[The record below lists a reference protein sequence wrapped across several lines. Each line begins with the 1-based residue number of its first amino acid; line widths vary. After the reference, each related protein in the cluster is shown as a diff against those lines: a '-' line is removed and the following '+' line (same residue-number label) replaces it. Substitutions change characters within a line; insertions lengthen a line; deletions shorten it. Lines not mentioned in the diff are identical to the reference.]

1 MEKIRVLIVDDHTV
15 VRGGL
20 RLFLLAFPDLDLVG
34 EASSGQMAIDLCKI
48 HQPDVV
54 IMDLIMPGMNGIETT
69 HQIRTKFPDMKVIAL
84 TSFPDE
90 QLVLDVIE
98 AGASGYLL
106 KTISATELVEA
117 IRDVTA
123 GKKVFSKEIEKLLVQ
138 KSQKSFY
145 HEDLTRREWEIFH
158 LVMIGKSN
166 SEIADELVIS
176 VSTVKYHVS
185 NILSK
190 LGVKN
195 RAEAIAYA
203 VQHRLVD

>member
-1 MEKIRVLIVDDHTV
+1 
-15 VRGGL
+15 
-20 RLFLLAFPDLDLVG
+20 
-34 EASSGQMAIDLCKI
+34 
-48 HQPDVV
+48 
-54 IMDLIMPGMNGIETT
+54 
-69 HQIRTKFPDMKVIAL
+69 MKVIAL

-106 KTISATELVEA
+106 KTTSATELVEA

-166 SEIADELVIS
+166 SEIAGELVIS